1 MMRRGDLIFVAVL
14 VGLAGSAAFAA
25 FWPLQEPDMVDG
37 VRPDPE
43 RHPERAADWS
53 GALAARLS
61 PRPRTVPETPT
72 AVRPLDGFSLIGV
85 VEADAGGWAL
95 VSRRGQLTTLPVGG
109 SLDGYELIS
118 LTPASAIFERES
130 DRIVLTR
137 Q

>member
-1 MMRRGDLIFVAVL
+1 MIRRGDAILVAAL
-14 VGLAGSAAFAA
+14 AGLAGSSALAA
-25 FWPLQEPDMVDG
+25 FWPLPEPDMVGG
-37 VRPDPE
+37 VTPDPE
-43 RHPERAADWS
+43 RHSERAADWS
-53 GALAARLS
+53 EALAARLS
-61 PRPRTVPETPT
+61 PRPSALPETPA

-118 LTPASAIFERES
+118 LTPAGAIFERAG